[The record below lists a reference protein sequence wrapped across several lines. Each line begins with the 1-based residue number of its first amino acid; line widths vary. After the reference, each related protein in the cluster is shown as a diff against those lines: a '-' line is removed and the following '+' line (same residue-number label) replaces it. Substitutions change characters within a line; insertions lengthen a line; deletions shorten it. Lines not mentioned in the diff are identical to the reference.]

1 MAWNK
6 ITKISD
12 KIKNLKKLNYIS
24 IDRLM
29 DTSNFNEQLKNKINL

>member
-29 DTSNFNEQLKNKINL
+29 DTSNFNE